1 MENVN
6 HPEHYNNGKIECI
19 DAMISTFGEDSVA
32 EFCIINAF
40 KYLWRYKYKSKPT
53 EDIKKAI
60 WYLNK
65 YLELKE
71 QADGF

>member
-19 DAMISTFGEDSVA
+19 DAMISTFGKDSVA

-53 EDIKKAI
+53 EDVKKAI